1 MGSASSKYNKINL
14 TEKIAGYLIMKNICV
29 ISPLG
34 YTGIAYYDFSLCY
47 ALTEVGLQ
55 VELFSVDKY
64 VVKKEPNFKRESIF
78 INTFGNAGRL
88 KKGINY
94 LKAMATCYRM
104 IIKNKYSMVHFQKLE
119 LPIID
124 CLLFL
129 LLKLKGVKIVYT
141 PHDILPF
148 KYKRFLYPISLTYAL
163 SDGLIV
169 HNEQN
174 SQDLIQLFGIDEN
187 KISIIPHGNYN
198 YFLSDIHKSNARALL
213 ALPQDKMIL
222 LLFGNIRAGKGIET
236 TIEALNIL
244 KDKNKVML
252 LIAGKVSRGF
262 DLDEMMSL
270 IKYNKLEK
278 IVLVRNEF
286 INDELVEAYYKSSDI
301 AIVPYE
307 QGYESGVLKYAF
319 SCGIPVVISDL
330 KEFSEFSRDG
340 ETCFTFRAGDHVQL
354 ADKLQLLLDN
364 ETLRKK
370 ISLNAKKL
378 SDTEW
383 HWESSAF
390 KTRSFYEKISTSRQ
404 Y

>member
-1 MGSASSKYNKINL
+1 M
-14 TEKIAGYLIMKNICV
+14 ERICV
-29 ISPLG
+29 ISPVG

-47 ALTEVGLQ
+47 ALTEIGLK
-55 VELFSVDKY
+55 VDLFSVDKY
-64 VVKKEPNFKRESIF
+64 VVRKKPNFKKESIF
-78 INTFGNAGRL
+78 INTFGNISRL
-88 KKGINY
+88 TKGVNY
-94 LKAMATCYRM
+94 LKSMAKCYWNISKNNYK
-104 IIKNKYSMVHFQKLE
+104 IIHFQKLE
-119 LPIID
+119 LPVID

-129 LLKLKGVKIVYT
+129 LLKLKGIKIVYT

-148 KYKRFLYPISLTYAL
+148 KYKRLLYPILLTYKM

-174 SQDLIQLFGIDEN
+174 RTDLIRMLGIDEN

-198 YFLSDIHKSNARALL
+198 YFLSDIDKSNARVLL
-213 ALPQDKMIL
+213 DLPQDKIIL

-236 TIEALNIL
+236 TIESLNIL
-244 KDKNKVML
+244 KDNNKVRL

-262 DLDEMMSL
+262 NFEKMMSL
-270 IKYNKLEK
+270 IKNNKMEE

-307 QGYESGVLKYAF
+307 QGYESGVLRYAF
-319 SCGIPVVISDL
+319 SCGLPVVISDL

-340 ETCFTFRAGDHVQL
+340 EICLTFRAGDYVHL
-354 ADKLQLLLDN
+354 AEKLQILLEN
-364 ETLRKK
+364 ENVRKT
-370 ISLNAKKL
+370 ISLNAKRL

-383 HWESSAF
+383 NWERSAL
-390 KTRSFYEKISTSRQ
+390 KTKILYDKITAH
-404 Y
+404 